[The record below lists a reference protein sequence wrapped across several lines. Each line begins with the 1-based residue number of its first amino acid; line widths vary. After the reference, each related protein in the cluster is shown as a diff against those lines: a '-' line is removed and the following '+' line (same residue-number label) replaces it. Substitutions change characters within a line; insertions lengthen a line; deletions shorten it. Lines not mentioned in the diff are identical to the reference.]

1 MFNILDIIM
10 SFFYINLKKHIK
22 KQNYNTNVYISFKYN
37 KIYNI
42 NKYIENKK
50 IYDDKLIYL
59 SVCTFL
65 KKK

>member
-1 MFNILDIIM
+1 I
-10 SFFYINLKKHIK
+10 YI
-22 KQNYNTNVYISFKYN
+22 YISFKYN

-59 SVCTFL
+59 SVYTFL
-65 KKK
+65 KK

>member
-1 MFNILDIIM
+1 M
-10 SFFYINLKKHIK
+10 SFFLYKLKKTYK
-22 KQNYNTNVYISFKYN
+22 KNKIMTQIYIYISFKYN

-59 SVCTFL
+59 SVYTFL
-65 KKK
+65 KK